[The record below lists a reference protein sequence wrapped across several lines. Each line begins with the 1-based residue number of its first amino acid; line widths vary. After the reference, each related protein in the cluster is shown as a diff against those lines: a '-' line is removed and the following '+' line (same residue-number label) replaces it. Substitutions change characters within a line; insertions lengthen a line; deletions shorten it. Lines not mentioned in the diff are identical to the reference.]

1 MNGRYLAISIFRG
14 GFMKNRKIF
23 LCMVLAL
30 PLGLT
35 AHPGLAA
42 VVTSIPGGTIIPISG
57 VNYSGSGPQTFG
69 PGITWTSTYS
79 DSNFGLSGGYGFS
92 GNGYWTGSIG
102 PMAGLNDSTDAH
114 GVTNTM
120 TFAFSTPVSA
130 VGGFLNYIPGS
141 TNPTTIAV
149 YDASNHLIES
159 FNLTFTT
166 GGGDDTG
173 FFYGFEEPA
182 NIISYFTL
190 TDNYVGIV
198 NLTTET
204 SPVPLPGAIWLL
216 GSGLLGLA
224 GLRKRFRGRR
234 GGTTV
239 GGGPTPARL

>member
-1 MNGRYLAISIFRG
+1 MRGCYPAISIFSG
-14 GFMKNRKIF
+14 GFMQGRKVL
-23 LCMVLAL
+23 LCVVLAL
-30 PLGLT
+30 GLGL
-35 AHPGLAA
+35 AIHPAMA
-42 VVTSIPGGTIIPISG
+42 TVVTAIPGGTVIPMPPD
-57 VNYSGSGPQTFG
+57 NYFGPGPKTFW

-79 DSNFGLSGGYGFS
+79 ESNFGNSGAYNYS
-92 GNGYWTGSIG
+92 SNGGWTGSLG
-102 PMAGLNDSTDAH
+102 PMAGLNDSTDAS

-130 VGGFLNYIPGS
+130 VGGFLNYSPGS

-173 FFYGFEEPA
+173 FFYGFEESA

-198 NLTTET
+198 NLTTKT

-224 GLRKRFRGRR
+224 GLRKQFRG
-234 GGTTV
+234 
-239 GGGPTPARL
+239 